1 MTAISGILFK
11 ITCESEIP
19 ATLFQD
25 PSMLLTMDLDDVNDA
40 DITQYLQYKALV
52 TFAFRKKESTQW
64 FNFYDRIKD
73 KTFYTWCNYK
83 DLDNFL
89 ATTETDFYKNKFL
102 PLQNKIFAGIGWH
115 DHGYKIV
122 SDNWEK
128 ISSWYPTDRSIKMY
142 NNSFFPSAHADQ
154 MWANP

>member
-25 PSMLLTMDLDDVNDA
+25 PSMLLTMDLDDVSDA

-83 DLDNFL
+83 DLYNFL
-89 ATTETDFYKNKFL
+89 ATT
-102 PLQNKIFAGIGWH
+102 
-115 DHGYKIV
+115 
-122 SDNWEK
+122 
-128 ISSWYPTDRSIKMY
+128 
-142 NNSFFPSAHADQ
+142 
-154 MWANP
+154 